1 MHDIVIRGGRIVD
14 GTGKAAF
21 SGDIAIEGDRIA
33 AVGGKLGPG
42 RREIDADGLLVTP
55 GWVDVHTH
63 YDGQAMW
70 DPLLAPSCWHGVTTV
85 MFGNCGVGFAPVKK
99 EHRGALMDLM
109 EGVEEIPN
117 PVLAAG
123 LSWEWE
129 TFPQFMDELERRP
142 RAIDI
147 AAQAAH
153 LPTRVYVMGDRAVRR
168 EAATADDI
176 AEMRRLTIEAL
187 RCGAFGFTTS
197 RTDSHKTPDGELV
210 PSRDADDHELLGIG
224 SALGAVGAGA
234 FGMNS
239 DFDDEEF
246 ELRWMRKL
254 ARETGRPVW
263 FLLTD
268 RYEDPERWR
277 RLIKAVHA
285 ARAEGLPITAQMA
298 GRPIGVMMGVG
309 TALNPFTVRPSYKA
323 IESLP
328 IAEQRRRLRDPQVRA
343 RILAEKPSDAEVAK
357 LAQFRQSVIS
367 RWERFYVMGNPPD
380 YEPGPEKAVAAIAAR
395 TGRPPDEV
403 AYDII
408 VQDDQYLYFP
418 VVNYVT
424 EDHSPIFE
432 MLNDPACLLGLSD
445 GGAHCTSI
453 VDAGVPTFM
462 LTHWARDRRR
472 GPKLPLEMLIKRQ
485 TSETA
490 DFFGLA
496 DRGRLAPGLRA
507 DVNVIDFDR
516 LQVQKPELVHDMPAS
531 GRRFIQRV
539 DGYETTICAG
549 LPIFERGTHTGAMPG
564 KLVRAGQ
571 DPLGQRAVAAE

>member
-1 MHDIVIRGGRIVD
+1 MHDIVIRGGTIVD
-14 GTGKAAF
+14 GTGKGAF
-21 SGDIAIEGDRIA
+21 SGDVAIKDGRIA
-33 AVGGKLGPG
+33 AVGGKQGPA
-42 RREIDADGLLVTP
+42 RRDIDADGLLVTP

-123 LSWEWE
+123 LTWEWE
-129 TFPQFMDELERRP
+129 TFPQFMDALERRP

-168 EAATADDI
+168 EPATPDDI
-176 AEMRRLTIEAL
+176 AEMRRLTVEAL
-187 RCGAFGFTTS
+187 QCGAFGFTTS

-210 PSRDADDHELLGIG
+210 ASRDADDHELLGIG
-224 SALGAVGAGA
+224 SALGVTGSGA

-254 ARETGRPVW
+254 AKDTGRPIW

-268 RYEDPERWR
+268 RYEDPQRWR
-277 RLIKAVHA
+277 RLIKAVHEM
-285 ARAEGLPITAQMA
+285 RAQGLPITAQMA

-309 TALNPFTVRPSYKA
+309 TALNPFTVRPSYKRL
-323 IESLP
+323 ESLP
-328 IAEQRRRLRDPQVRA
+328 IEEQRKRLRDPQVRA
-343 RILAEKPSDAEVAK
+343 QILAEKPSDAEVAK
-357 LAQFRQSVIS
+357 LAQFRQAVT
-367 RWERFYVMGNPPD
+367 RKWERFYVMGNPPD
-380 YEPGPEKAVAAIAAR
+380 YEPGPEKSVANIAAR

-403 AYDII
+403 AYDTII
-408 VQDDQYLYFP
+408 EDGQYLYFP

-424 EDHSPIFE
+424 GDHAPIYE

-462 LTHWARDRRR
+462 LTHWSRDRSR
-472 GPKLPLEMLIKRQ
+472 GPKLPVGMLIKRQ

-490 DFFGLA
+490 DFFGLS

-507 DVNVIDFDR
+507 DVNLIDYER
-516 LQVQKPELVHDMPAS
+516 LQVQKPELVHDMPAN
-531 GRRFIQRV
+531 GRRFVQRV
-539 DGYETTICAG
+539 TGYETTLVAG
-549 LPIFERGTHTGAMPG
+549 EPIFERGEHTGAMP
-564 KLVRAGQ
+564 
-571 DPLGQRAVAAE
+571 

>member
-1 MHDIVIRGGRIVD
+1 MHDIVIRGGTIVD

-21 SGDIAIEGDRIA
+21 LGDVAITGGRIA

-42 RREIDADGLLVTP
+42 KREIDAAGLMVTP

-123 LSWEWE
+123 LNWEWE

-147 AAQAAH
+147 CAQAAH

-168 EAATADDI
+168 EAATPDDI
-176 AEMRRLTIEAL
+176 AEMRKLTVEAL
-187 RCGAFGFTTS
+187 RSGAFGFTTS

-224 SALGAVGAGA
+224 QALGITGTGA

-246 ELRWMRKL
+246 ELRWIQKQ
-254 ARETGRPVW
+254 ARATGRPVW

-268 RYEDPERWR
+268 RYSDPQRWR
-277 RLIKAVHA
+277 RLIGAVHGL
-285 ARAEGLPITAQMA
+285 RAQGLPVTAQMA
-298 GRPIGVMMGVG
+298 GRPIGVMMGIG
-309 TALNPFTVRPSYKA
+309 TALNPFTVRPSYKKL
-323 IESLP
+323 ESLP
-328 IAEQRRRLRDPQVRA
+328 IEEQRKRLRDPEVR
-343 RILAEKPSDAEVAK
+343 RQILAETPSAAEIAK
-357 LAQFRQSVIS
+357 LAQFRQVVAKD
-367 RWERFYVMGNPPD
+367 FDKFFTMGNPPD
-380 YEPGPEKAVAAIAAR
+380 YEPGPEKSVAAIAKR
-395 TGRPPDEV
+395 EGRSCEEV
-403 AYDII
+403 AYDYILGEA
-408 VQDDQYLYFP
+408 QYLYFP

-424 EDHSPIFE
+424 GDHAPILE

-462 LTHWARDRRR
+462 LTHWSRDRTR
-472 GPKLPLEMLIKRQ
+472 GPKLPVELLIKRQ

-490 DFFGLA
+490 DFFGLS

-507 DVNVIDFDR
+507 DVNLIDYDR
-516 LQVQKPELVHDMPAS
+516 LQVQKPELVHDMPAK
-531 GRRFIQRV
+531 GRRFVQKV
-539 DGYETTICAG
+539 DGYEATFVAG
-549 LPIFERGTHTGAMPG
+549 TQIFERGEHTGALPG
-564 KLVRAGQ
+564 RLVRDGRVGEA
-571 DPLGQRAVAAE
+571 LHAAE

>member
-1 MHDIVIRGGRIVD
+1 MHDIVIRGGTIVD
-14 GTGKAAF
+14 GTGNASF
-21 SGDIAIEGDRIA
+21 TGDVAIADGRIA
-33 AVGGKLGPG
+33 AVGGKQGPA
-42 RREIDADGLLVTP
+42 RRDVDAGGLLVTP

-123 LSWEWE
+123 LTWEWE
-129 TFPQFMDELERRP
+129 TFPQFMDALERRP

-168 EAATADDI
+168 EPATPDDI
-176 AEMRRLTIEAL
+176 AEMRRLTVEAL
-187 RCGAFGFTTS
+187 RSGAFGFTTS

-210 PSRDADDHELLGIG
+210 ASRDADDHELLGIG
-224 SALGAVGAGA
+224 SALGVTGSGA

-254 ARETGRPVW
+254 AKDTGRPIW

-268 RYEDPERWR
+268 RYEDPQRWR
-277 RLIKAVHA
+277 RLIKAVHEM
-285 ARAEGLPITAQMA
+285 RAQGLPITAQMA

-309 TALNPFTVRPSYKA
+309 TALNPFTVRPSYKKL
-323 IESLP
+323 ESLP
-328 IAEQRRRLRDPQVRA
+328 IEEQRRRLRDPQVRA
-343 RILAEKPSDAEVAK
+343 QILAEKPSDAEVAK
-357 LAQFRQSVIS
+357 LAQFRQAVT
-367 RWERFYVMGNPPD
+367 RKWERFYVMGNPPD
-380 YEPGPEKAVAAIAAR
+380 YEPGPEKSVAAIAAR

-403 AYDII
+403 AYDTII
-408 VQDDQYLYFP
+408 EDGQYLYFP

-424 EDHSPIFE
+424 GDHAPIYE

-453 VDAGVPTFM
+453 VDAGVPTFHAHA
-462 LTHWARDRRR
+462 LEPRPLARAETAGGDADQAPDQRDR
-472 GPKLPLEMLIKRQ
+472 G
-485 TSETA
+485 
-490 DFFGLA
+490 F
-496 DRGRLAPGLRA
+496 LRA
-507 DVNVIDFDR
+507 IGSRPARAWAARRRQSDR
-516 LQVQKPELVHDMPAS
+516 LRAAASAEAGACPRHAGQWPALRAE
-531 GRRFIQRV
+531 GRR
-539 DGYETTICAG
+539 
-549 LPIFERGTHTGAMPG
+549 L
-564 KLVRAGQ
+564 
-571 DPLGQRAVAAE
+571 